1 MCFDQTL
8 FFRSSFLSGNNDV
21 GRNQVCPVCPV
32 PHPCVHG
39 MMMVNKNPTAG
50 NDGEIKR
57 NKTPGRKTLPVHM
70 PCPVTAVTLLLPD
83 TDQVFQNS
91 PTLSKPPSSPP
102 PWLPLEVKGAM
113 CFQLRFQPPP
123 LRFTKKRGENESL
136 TCIHVFLQAA
146 DTGISSGAFG
156 WVHLDV
162 CKEVQGRKQELDA

>member
-1 MCFDQTL
+1 MCLDQTL
-8 FFRSSFLSGNNDV
+8 FFRSSFLSGNKDV
-21 GRNQVCPVCPV
+21 GGNQVCPV
-32 PHPCVHG
+32 PHPCV
-39 MMMVNKNPTAG
+39 PTAG
-50 NDGEIKR
+50 NDGEIR

-70 PCPVTAVTLLLPD
+70 SCPVTAVTLLLPD

-91 PTLSKPPSSPP
+91 PALSKPPPSPP

-136 TCIHVFLQAA
+136 TCIHVFLQAV

-156 WVHLDV
+156 WVRLDV